1 MPVARHAPRDN
12 PFASGRTAAI
22 TSCGAGLAGIRYPP
36 PVRNTDCA
44 RAVPAS
50 LSLHFVMSFRL
61 YLSFLAASIV
71 LVYAP
76 GPVNLLTMNQALRAG
91 WRRALPCV
99 WGGTLA
105 VLLQLALTAL
115 CLNSLL
121 HIDDRALTVLRWAG
135 AAYLVWLGCKQ
146 WINRAPL
153 AEAGASTSIGQPAS
167 DTGRALFWRGLA
179 TSGLNPKT
187 LLFFPSFFP
196 QFLSANAEWSV
207 NLQYLLLA
215 ATFALLFAGGIASMA
230 LFSHRLSRT
239 LQRPAR
245 MRAMNRVTGGLL
257 VGMGAL
263 MAGWN

>member
-1 MPVARHAPRDN
+1 
-12 PFASGRTAAI
+12 
-22 TSCGAGLAGIRYPP
+22 
-36 PVRNTDCA
+36 
-44 RAVPAS
+44 
-50 LSLHFVMSFRL
+50 MSFQL
-61 YLSFLAASIV
+61 YLSFVAASVV

-115 CLNSLL
+115 CLNSLVHL
-121 HIDDRALTVLRWAG
+121 DERALAVLRWAG
-135 AAYLVWLGCKQ
+135 AAYLVWLGAKQ
-146 WINRAPL
+146 WLTRTPANASAANATAAADAAP
-153 AEAGASTSIGQPAS
+153 P
-167 DTGRALFWRGLA
+167 DTDRALFWRGVA

-196 QFLSANAEWSV
+196 QFIHPDAGWSLNA
-207 NLQYLLLA
+207 QYLLLA
-215 ATFALLFAGGIASMA
+215 TTFALLFAGGVASMA

-257 VGMGAL
+257 VGMGAI

>member
-1 MPVARHAPRDN
+1 
-12 PFASGRTAAI
+12 
-22 TSCGAGLAGIRYPP
+22 
-36 PVRNTDCA
+36 
-44 RAVPAS
+44 
-50 LSLHFVMSFRL
+50 MSFRL
-61 YLSFLAASIV
+61 YLSFLAASVV
-71 LVYAP
+71 LIYAP
-76 GPVNLLTMNQALRAG
+76 GPVNLLTMHHALRAG

-115 CLNSLL
+115 CLNSLV
-121 HIDDRALTVLRWAG
+121 HIDEHALTVLRWAG
-135 AAYLVWLGCKQ
+135 AAYLVWLGGKQ
-146 WINRAPL
+146 WLGRAP
-153 AEAGASTSIGQPAS
+153 ANAPMASADAAASAGAGAGAGAGAAIVSQDT
-167 DTGRALFWRGLA
+167 DTGRALFWRGVA

-196 QFLSANAEWSV
+196 QFISPNADWSL

-215 ATFALLFAGGIASMA
+215 ATFALLFAGGVASMA
-230 LFSHRLSRT
+230 LFSHRLSRA

-263 MAGWN
+263 MVGWN

>member
-1 MPVARHAPRDN
+1 
-12 PFASGRTAAI
+12 
-22 TSCGAGLAGIRYPP
+22 
-36 PVRNTDCA
+36 
-44 RAVPAS
+44 
-50 LSLHFVMSFRL
+50 MSFRL
-61 YLSFLAASIV
+61 YLSFLAASAV

-115 CLNSLL
+115 CLNSLVHL
-121 HIDDRALTVLRWAG
+121 DERALTVLRWAG

-146 WINRAPL
+146 WLSRAP
-153 AEAGASTSIGQPAS
+153 AGAPAASTGPAGATTP
-167 DTGRALFWRGLA
+167 DTDSHRALFWRGLA

-196 QFLSANAEWSV
+196 QFISPSADWSL
-207 NLQYLLLA
+207 NQQYLLLA
-215 ATFALLFAGGIASMA
+215 ATFAVLFAGGVASMA
-230 LFSHRLSRT
+230 LFSHRLSRA

-257 VGMGAL
+257 VGMGAI
-263 MAGWN
+263 MVGWN

>member
-1 MPVARHAPRDN
+1 
-12 PFASGRTAAI
+12 
-22 TSCGAGLAGIRYPP
+22 
-36 PVRNTDCA
+36 
-44 RAVPAS
+44 
-50 LSLHFVMSFRL
+50 MSFRL
-61 YLSFLAASIV
+61 YLSFLAASAV
-71 LVYAP
+71 LIYAP
-76 GPVNLLTMNQALRAG
+76 GPVNLLTMNHALRAG

-115 CLNSLL
+115 CLNSLVHL
-121 HIDDRALTVLRWAG
+121 DERALTVLRWAG

-146 WINRAPL
+146 WLSRAP
-153 AEAGASTSIGQPAS
+153 AGAATASAETGGPAADDT
-167 DTGRALFWRGLA
+167 DTGRALFWRGVA

-196 QFLSANAEWSV
+196 QFIIADADWSLNA
-207 NLQYLLLA
+207 QFLLLA
-215 ATFALLFAGGIASMA
+215 ATFAVLFAGGVASMA
-230 LFSHRLSRT
+230 LFSHRLSRV

-257 VGMGAL
+257 VGMGAI

>member
-1 MPVARHAPRDN
+1 
-12 PFASGRTAAI
+12 
-22 TSCGAGLAGIRYPP
+22 
-36 PVRNTDCA
+36 
-44 RAVPAS
+44 
-50 LSLHFVMSFRL
+50 MSFRL
-61 YLSFLAASIV
+61 YLSFLTASAV

-115 CLNSLL
+115 CLNSLVHL
-121 HIDDRALTVLRWAG
+121 DDRALTVLRWAG

-146 WINRAPL
+146 WLSRAP
-153 AEAGASTSIGQPAS
+153 AGAPAASIGPAGATPP
-167 DTGRALFWRGLA
+167 DTDSHRALFWRGLA

-196 QFLSANAEWSV
+196 QFLSPSADWSL
-207 NLQYLLLA
+207 NQQYLLLA
-215 ATFALLFAGGIASMA
+215 ATFAVLFAGGVASMA
-230 LFSHRLSRT
+230 LFSHRLSRA

-257 VGMGAL
+257 VGMGAI
-263 MAGWN
+263 MVGWN

>member
-1 MPVARHAPRDN
+1 
-12 PFASGRTAAI
+12 
-22 TSCGAGLAGIRYPP
+22 
-36 PVRNTDCA
+36 
-44 RAVPAS
+44 
-50 LSLHFVMSFRL
+50 MSFRL
-61 YLSFLAASIV
+61 YLSFLAASAV

-115 CLNSLL
+115 CLNSLVHL
-121 HIDDRALTVLRWAG
+121 DERALTVLRWAG

-146 WINRAPL
+146 WLSRAP
-153 AEAGASTSIGQPAS
+153 AGGPATAAGPAGAATPETDSH
-167 DTGRALFWRGLA
+167 RALFWRGLA

-196 QFLSANAEWSV
+196 QLIVPDADWSL
-207 NLQYLLLA
+207 NQQFLLLS
-215 ATFALLFAGGIASMA
+215 ATFAVLFAGGVASMA
-230 LFSHRLSRT
+230 LFSHRLSRA

-257 VGMGAL
+257 VGMGAI

>member
-1 MPVARHAPRDN
+1 
-12 PFASGRTAAI
+12 
-22 TSCGAGLAGIRYPP
+22 
-36 PVRNTDCA
+36 
-44 RAVPAS
+44 
-50 LSLHFVMSFRL
+50 MSFRL
-61 YLSFLAASIV
+61 YLSFLAASAV

-76 GPVNLLTMNQALRAG
+76 GPVNLLTMNHALRAG

-121 HIDDRALTVLRWAG
+121 HVDERALTALRWAG

-146 WINRAPL
+146 WLSRAP
-153 AEAGASTSIGQPAS
+153 AGASAQALAGIAPAET
-167 DTGRALFWRGLA
+167 DTGRALFWRGVA

-196 QFLSANAEWSV
+196 QFIIPHAEWSL
-207 NLQYLLLA
+207 NQQYLLLA
-215 ATFALLFAGGIASMA
+215 TSFALLFAGGVASMA
-230 LFSHRLSRT
+230 LFSHRLSRS

-257 VGMGAL
+257 VGMGAI
-263 MAGWN
+263 MVGWN

>member
-1 MPVARHAPRDN
+1 
-12 PFASGRTAAI
+12 
-22 TSCGAGLAGIRYPP
+22 
-36 PVRNTDCA
+36 
-44 RAVPAS
+44 
-50 LSLHFVMSFRL
+50 MSFRL
-61 YLSFLAASIV
+61 YLSFLAASAV

-76 GPVNLLTMNQALRAG
+76 GPVNLLTMNHALRAG

-105 VLLQLALTAL
+105 VLLQLAVTAL

-121 HIDDRALTVLRWAG
+121 HVDERALTALRWAG

-146 WINRAPL
+146 WLSRAPV
-153 AEAGASTSIGQPAS
+153 GASAQAPAGIVPAET
-167 DTGRALFWRGLA
+167 DTGRALFWRGVA

-196 QFLSANAEWSV
+196 QFISPHAEWSL
-207 NLQYLLLA
+207 NQQYLLLA
-215 ATFALLFAGGIASMA
+215 TSFALLFAGGVASMA
-230 LFSHRLSRT
+230 LFSHRLSRS

-257 VGMGAL
+257 VGMGAI
-263 MAGWN
+263 MVGWN

>member
-1 MPVARHAPRDN
+1 
-12 PFASGRTAAI
+12 
-22 TSCGAGLAGIRYPP
+22 
-36 PVRNTDCA
+36 
-44 RAVPAS
+44 
-50 LSLHFVMSFRL
+50 MSFRL
-61 YLSFLAASIV
+61 YLSFLAASAV

-115 CLNSLL
+115 CLNSLVHL
-121 HIDDRALTVLRWAG
+121 DERALTVLRWAG

-146 WINRAPL
+146 WLSRTPAAAP
-153 AEAGASTSIGQPAS
+153 AGSAAAMAAMAA
-167 DTGRALFWRGLA
+167 TGAATPETDSHRALFWRGVA

-196 QFLSANAEWSV
+196 QFISPSADWSL
-207 NLQYLLLA
+207 NQQYLLLA
-215 ATFALLFAGGIASMA
+215 ATFAVLFALGVASMA
-230 LFSHRLSRT
+230 LFSHRLSRA

-257 VGMGAL
+257 VGMGAI

>member
-1 MPVARHAPRDN
+1 
-12 PFASGRTAAI
+12 
-22 TSCGAGLAGIRYPP
+22 
-36 PVRNTDCA
+36 
-44 RAVPAS
+44 
-50 LSLHFVMSFRL
+50 MSFRL
-61 YLSFLAASIV
+61 YLSFLAASAV

-76 GPVNLLTMNQALRAG
+76 GPVNLLTMNHALRAG

-105 VLLQLALTAL
+105 VLMQLALTAL
-115 CLNSLL
+115 CLNSLVHL
-121 HIDDRALTVLRWAG
+121 DERALTVLRWAG

-146 WINRAPL
+146 WLSRTP
-153 AEAGASTSIGQPAS
+153 AGAPATAAGPAGTATPEADS
-167 DTGRALFWRGLA
+167 HRALFWRGLA

-196 QFLSANAEWSV
+196 QFIVPDADWSL
-207 NLQYLLLA
+207 NQQFLLLS
-215 ATFALLFAGGIASMA
+215 ATFAVLFAGGVASMA
-230 LFSHRLSRT
+230 LFSHRLSRA

-257 VGMGAL
+257 VGMGAI

>member
-1 MPVARHAPRDN
+1 
-12 PFASGRTAAI
+12 
-22 TSCGAGLAGIRYPP
+22 
-36 PVRNTDCA
+36 
-44 RAVPAS
+44 
-50 LSLHFVMSFRL
+50 MSFRL
-61 YLSFLAASIV
+61 YLSFLAASAV

-115 CLNSLL
+115 CLNSLVHL
-121 HIDDRALTVLRWAG
+121 DERALTVLRWAG

-146 WINRAPL
+146 WLSRAP
-153 AEAGASTSIGQPAS
+153 AGAPAAPVGPDGATTPETES
-167 DTGRALFWRGLA
+167 HRALFWRGLA

-196 QFLSANAEWSV
+196 QFISPSADWSL
-207 NLQYLLLA
+207 NQQYLLLA
-215 ATFALLFAGGIASMA
+215 TTFAVLFAGGVASMA
-230 LFSHRLSRT
+230 LFSHRLSRA

-257 VGMGAL
+257 VGMGAI
-263 MAGWN
+263 MVGWN

>member
-1 MPVARHAPRDN
+1 
-12 PFASGRTAAI
+12 
-22 TSCGAGLAGIRYPP
+22 
-36 PVRNTDCA
+36 
-44 RAVPAS
+44 
-50 LSLHFVMSFRL
+50 MSFRL
-61 YLSFLAASIV
+61 YLSFLAASAV

-76 GPVNLLTMNQALRAG
+76 GPVNLLTMNQALRTG

-115 CLNSLL
+115 CLNSLVHL
-121 HIDDRALTVLRWAG
+121 DERALTVLRWAG

-146 WINRAPL
+146 WLSRAP
-153 AEAGASTSIGQPAS
+153 AGAPAAS
-167 DTGRALFWRGLA
+167 AGPATAETDSHRALFWRGLA

-196 QFLSANAEWSV
+196 QFISPSADWSL
-207 NLQYLLLA
+207 NQQYLLLA
-215 ATFALLFAGGIASMA
+215 TTFAVLFAGGVASMA
-230 LFSHRLSRT
+230 LFSHRLSRA

-257 VGMGAL
+257 VGMGAI
-263 MAGWN
+263 MVGWN

>member
-1 MPVARHAPRDN
+1 
-12 PFASGRTAAI
+12 
-22 TSCGAGLAGIRYPP
+22 
-36 PVRNTDCA
+36 
-44 RAVPAS
+44 
-50 LSLHFVMSFRL
+50 MSFKL
-61 YLSFLAASIV
+61 YLSFLAASVV
-71 LVYAP
+71 LIYAP

-115 CLNSLL
+115 CLNSLVHL
-121 HIDDRALTVLRWAG
+121 NEHALTVLRWAG
-135 AAYLVWLGCKQ
+135 AAYLVWLGARQ
-146 WINRAPL
+146 WLSRAP
-153 AEAGASTSIGQPAS
+153 AGAPAATTAAGTGAAAAVAPADT
-167 DTGRALFWRGLA
+167 DTGRALFWRGVA

-196 QFLSANAEWSV
+196 QFISPDSDWSL
-207 NLQYLLLA
+207 NLQFLLLA
-215 ATFALLFAGGIASMA
+215 TTFALLFAGGVASMA
-230 LFSHRLSRT
+230 LFSHRLSRA

-257 VGMGAL
+257 VGMGAI

>member
-1 MPVARHAPRDN
+1 MPDAGTLPATTLRV
-12 PFASGRTAAI
+12 GTQAAI
-22 TSCGAGLAGIRYPP
+22 TSCGAGSGHEIPAARVPIRLRGRRPLP
-36 PVRNTDCA
+36 F
-44 RAVPAS
+44 RALP
-50 LSLHFVMSFRL
+50 VMSFQL
-61 YLSFLAASIV
+61 YLSFVAASVV

-76 GPVNLLTMNQALRAG
+76 GPVNLLTMNHALRAG

-115 CLNSLL
+115 CLNSLVHL
-121 HIDDRALTVLRWAG
+121 DERALAALRWAG
-135 AAYLVWLGCKQ
+135 AAYLVWLGVKQ
-146 WINRAPL
+146 WLDRA
-153 AEAGASTSIGQPAS
+153 AANASAATAGVAQPPA
-167 DTGRALFWRGLA
+167 DTARALFWRGVA

-196 QFLSANAEWSV
+196 QFIHPDARLSLNG
-207 NLQYLLLA
+207 QYLLLA
-215 ATFALLFAGGIASMA
+215 ATFALLFAGGVASMA

-257 VGMGAL
+257 VGMGTI
-263 MAGWN
+263 MVGWN

>member
-1 MPVARHAPRDN
+1 
-12 PFASGRTAAI
+12 
-22 TSCGAGLAGIRYPP
+22 
-36 PVRNTDCA
+36 
-44 RAVPAS
+44 
-50 LSLHFVMSFRL
+50 MSFRL

-76 GPVNLLTMNQALRAG
+76 GPVNLLTMNQALRTG

-105 VLLQLALTAL
+105 VLLQLALTSL
-115 CLNSLL
+115 CVNSLV
-121 HIDDRALTVLRWAG
+121 HIDARALTVLRWTG

-146 WINRAPL
+146 WLNRAP
-153 AEAGASTSIGQPAS
+153 ANAPAASASPGIVEPDS
-167 DTGRALFWRGLA
+167 DTERQLFWRGLA

-196 QFLSANAEWSV
+196 QFISTNAEWSL
-207 NLQYLLLA
+207 NLQFLLLA
-215 ATFALLFAGGIASMA
+215 ATFALLFAGGVASMA
-230 LFSHRLSRT
+230 LFSHRLSRA

-257 VGMGAL
+257 VGMGAI

>member
-1 MPVARHAPRDN
+1 
-12 PFASGRTAAI
+12 
-22 TSCGAGLAGIRYPP
+22 
-36 PVRNTDCA
+36 
-44 RAVPAS
+44 
-50 LSLHFVMSFRL
+50 MSFRL
-61 YLSFLAASIV
+61 YLSFLAASAV
-71 LVYAP
+71 LIYAP

-115 CLNSLL
+115 CLNSLVNL
-121 HIDDRALTVLRWAG
+121 DEHALTVLRWAG

-146 WINRAPL
+146 WLNRAP
-153 AEAGASTSIGQPAS
+153 ATAPAASTEAGSTTPAA
-167 DTGRALFWRGLA
+167 DTGRALFWRGVA

-196 QFLSANAEWSV
+196 QFIVPNDDWSV
-207 NLQYLLLA
+207 NAQFLLLA
-215 ATFALLFAGGIASMA
+215 TTFALLFAGGVASMA
-230 LFSHRLSRT
+230 LFSHRLGRA

-257 VGMGAL
+257 VGMGAI
-263 MAGWN
+263 MVGWN

>member
-1 MPVARHAPRDN
+1 
-12 PFASGRTAAI
+12 
-22 TSCGAGLAGIRYPP
+22 
-36 PVRNTDCA
+36 
-44 RAVPAS
+44 
-50 LSLHFVMSFRL
+50 MSFRL
-61 YLSFLAASIV
+61 YLSFLAASAV

-76 GPVNLLTMNQALRAG
+76 GPVNLLTMNHALRAG

-121 HIDDRALTVLRWAG
+121 HVDERALTALRWAG

-146 WINRAPL
+146 WLSRAP
-153 AEAGASTSIGQPAS
+153 AGASAQAPAGIAPAET
-167 DTGRALFWRGLA
+167 DTGRALFWRGVA

-196 QFLSANAEWSV
+196 QFISPHAEWSL
-207 NLQYLLLA
+207 NQQYLLLA
-215 ATFALLFAGGIASMA
+215 TSFALLFAGGVASMA
-230 LFSHRLSRT
+230 LFSHRLSRS

-257 VGMGAL
+257 VGMGAI
-263 MAGWN
+263 MVGWN

>member
-1 MPVARHAPRDN
+1 
-12 PFASGRTAAI
+12 
-22 TSCGAGLAGIRYPP
+22 
-36 PVRNTDCA
+36 
-44 RAVPAS
+44 
-50 LSLHFVMSFRL
+50 MSFRL
-61 YLSFLAASIV
+61 YLSFLAASFV
-71 LVYAP
+71 LIYAP

-115 CLNSLL
+115 CLNSLV
-121 HIDDRALTVLRWAG
+121 HIDERALTVLRWTG

-146 WINRAPL
+146 WISRAPAHAPAAS
-153 AEAGASTSIGQPAS
+153 AETAQPAA
-167 DTGRALFWRGLA
+167 DTGRELFWRGVA

-196 QFLSANAEWSV
+196 QFLNANAEWSL
-207 NLQYLLLA
+207 NLQFLLLS
-215 ATFALLFAGGIASMA
+215 ATFALLFAGGVASMA
-230 LFSHRLSRT
+230 LFSHRLGSA

-245 MRAMNRVTGGLL
+245 MRAINRVTGGLL
-257 VGMGAL
+257 VGMGAV

>member
-1 MPVARHAPRDN
+1 
-12 PFASGRTAAI
+12 
-22 TSCGAGLAGIRYPP
+22 
-36 PVRNTDCA
+36 
-44 RAVPAS
+44 
-50 LSLHFVMSFRL
+50 MSFRL
-61 YLSFLAASIV
+61 YLSFLAASAV

-115 CLNSLL
+115 CLNSLVVL
-121 HIDDRALTVLRWAG
+121 DERALTVLRWAG

-146 WINRAPL
+146 WLSRAP
-153 AEAGASTSIGQPAS
+153 AVGPVASADSADSADSVNSVNSVNSARPADALPPATES
-167 DTGRALFWRGLA
+167 HRALFWRGVA

-196 QFLSANAEWSV
+196 QFIVPGADWSL
-207 NLQYLLLA
+207 NQQFLLLA
-215 ATFALLFAGGIASMA
+215 ATFAVLFAGGVASMA
-230 LFSHRLSRT
+230 LFSHRLSRA
-239 LQRPAR
+239 LDRPAR

-257 VGMGAL
+257 VGMGAI
-263 MAGWN
+263 MVGWN

>member
-1 MPVARHAPRDN
+1 
-12 PFASGRTAAI
+12 
-22 TSCGAGLAGIRYPP
+22 
-36 PVRNTDCA
+36 
-44 RAVPAS
+44 
-50 LSLHFVMSFRL
+50 MSSKL
-61 YLSFLAASIV
+61 YLSFLAASVV
-71 LVYAP
+71 LIYAP

-115 CLNSLL
+115 CLNSLVHL
-121 HIDDRALTVLRWAG
+121 DEHALTVLRWAG
-135 AAYLVWLGCKQ
+135 AAYLVWLGARQ
-146 WINRAPL
+146 WLSRAP
-153 AEAGASTSIGQPAS
+153 AGAPAATTAAGTGTAAAVAPADT
-167 DTGRALFWRGLA
+167 DTGRALFWRGVA

-196 QFLSANAEWSV
+196 QFISPDSDWSL
-207 NLQYLLLA
+207 NLQFLLLA
-215 ATFALLFAGGIASMA
+215 TTFALLFAGGVASMA
-230 LFSHRLSRT
+230 LFSHRLSRA

-257 VGMGAL
+257 VGMGAI

>member
-1 MPVARHAPRDN
+1 
-12 PFASGRTAAI
+12 
-22 TSCGAGLAGIRYPP
+22 
-36 PVRNTDCA
+36 
-44 RAVPAS
+44 
-50 LSLHFVMSFRL
+50 MSFRL
-61 YLSFLAASIV
+61 YLSFLAASAV
-71 LVYAP
+71 LIYAP
-76 GPVNLLTMNQALRAG
+76 GPVNLLTMNQALRTG

-115 CLNSLL
+115 CLNSLVHL
-121 HIDDRALTVLRWAG
+121 DEHALTVLRWAG

-146 WINRAPL
+146 WLSRAP
-153 AEAGASTSIGQPAS
+153 ANAPAASAAPCAAASGA
-167 DTGRALFWRGLA
+167 DTGRALFWRGVA

-196 QFLSANAEWSV
+196 QFIVPNADWSL
-207 NLQYLLLA
+207 NAQFLLLA
-215 ATFALLFAGGIASMA
+215 ATFAVLFAGGVASMA
-230 LFSHRLSRT
+230 LFSHRLSRA

-257 VGMGAL
+257 VGMGAI

>member
-1 MPVARHAPRDN
+1 
-12 PFASGRTAAI
+12 
-22 TSCGAGLAGIRYPP
+22 
-36 PVRNTDCA
+36 
-44 RAVPAS
+44 
-50 LSLHFVMSFRL
+50 MSFRL
-61 YLSFLAASIV
+61 YLSFLAASAV

-76 GPVNLLTMNQALRAG
+76 GPVNLLTMNHALRAG

-115 CLNSLL
+115 CLNSLVHL
-121 HIDDRALTVLRWAG
+121 DERALTVLRWAG

-146 WINRAPL
+146 WLSRAP
-153 AEAGASTSIGQPAS
+153 AGAPAAAGSTGAATPETDSR
-167 DTGRALFWRGLA
+167 RALFWRGLA

-196 QFLSANAEWSV
+196 QFIVAGTDWSL
-207 NLQYLLLA
+207 NQQFLLLS
-215 ATFALLFAGGIASMA
+215 ATFAVLFAGGVASMA
-230 LFSHRLSRT
+230 LFSHRLSRA

-257 VGMGAL
+257 VGMGAI
-263 MAGWN
+263 MVGWN

>member
-1 MPVARHAPRDN
+1 
-12 PFASGRTAAI
+12 
-22 TSCGAGLAGIRYPP
+22 
-36 PVRNTDCA
+36 
-44 RAVPAS
+44 
-50 LSLHFVMSFRL
+50 MSFRL
-61 YLSFLAASIV
+61 YLSFLAASAV

-76 GPVNLLTMNQALRAG
+76 GPVNLLTMNHALRAG

-121 HIDDRALTVLRWAG
+121 HVDERALTALRWAG

-146 WINRAPL
+146 WLSRAPASASAHAPAGIVP
-153 AEAGASTSIGQPAS
+153 AET
-167 DTGRALFWRGLA
+167 DTGRALFWRGVA

-196 QFLSANAEWSV
+196 QFISPHAEWSL
-207 NLQYLLLA
+207 NQQYLLLA
-215 ATFALLFAGGIASMA
+215 TSFALLFAGGVASMA

-257 VGMGAL
+257 VGMGAI
-263 MAGWN
+263 MVGWN